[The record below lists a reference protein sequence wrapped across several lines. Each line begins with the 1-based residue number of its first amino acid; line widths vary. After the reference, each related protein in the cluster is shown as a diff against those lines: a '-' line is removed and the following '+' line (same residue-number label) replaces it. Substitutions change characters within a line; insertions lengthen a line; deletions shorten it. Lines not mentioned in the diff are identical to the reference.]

1 MEPTEHT
8 CPGCNQ
14 RFKSARGLAV
24 HFTKICKI
32 APATSLTC
40 KDCQKSYATKQ
51 SLQRHR
57 DTQHAQT
64 LTVETLRRVVREE
77 MRSNPQVQINN
88 TTINNTV
95 NNTAVNNLILV
106 NPLVID
112 LKAIQNCPKNHFF
125 EGPVSFAKYIKDNAL
140 KGDIV
145 SVNLS
150 RKTIMY
156 KLEPDSKPIKDM
168 RAALLSDKIFEAA
181 KPRAVEVRRD
191 PQIQEF
197 RYSSVTSLT
206 NAAYD
211 CMRFCTSIETKD
223 PIVMDKFGVALQRC
237 IPHKTAVME
246 DRADEE
252 DERKEVDVEH
262 DEKDCE

>member
-1 MEPTEHT
+1 MDHV
-8 CPGCNQ
+8 CARCNQ
-14 RFKSARGLAV
+14 RFATARGLGV
-24 HFTKICKI
+24 HFAKICKQPVDRSFQCSQCEKNF
-32 APATSLTC
+32 AS
-40 KDCQKSYATKQ
+40 KQ
-51 SLQRHR
+51 SLERHNN
-57 DTQHAQT
+57 TKHSQPLT
-64 LTVETLRRVVREE
+64 LESIRKVIKEE

-112 LKAIQNCPKNHFF
+112 LQAIQNCPKNHFF
-125 EGPVSFAKYIKDNAL
+125 EGPVSFAKYIKDNAI

-197 RYSSVTSLT
+197 RCSSVTSLT
-206 NAAYD
+206 NAAFD

-237 IPHKTAVME
+237 IPHKTAVLE

-252 DERKEVDVEH
+252 DERKESAVEE
-262 DEKDCE
+262 DEK